1 MKSFMKCS
9 FLVSKAVLLSVFC
22 LFCVITGKANE
33 EVTIGGLNYMLC
45 YNDDFSDYYA
55 SVSDNLNFS
64 GTSVTIPEKIRHT
77 VSYQENGETKSVTL
91 DFPVISIGHGAFKQC
106 ENLTSVTTGNRVERI
121 GGYAFI
127 GCINLTS
134 VTIGNRVEIIGDLAF
149 AECENLTSVTIGNR
163 VKEIGGGAF
172 QYCSSITDLCVGD
185 SVRYVHSS
193 AFYGVSPKNLI
204 WKAKKYYTRD
214 SEDAVGSEIIKMDC
228 SNVENLTILQ
238 PAERLPERFCSG
250 AKITSVNVPD
260 YVTYIGANAFS
271 GCRNLTHV
279 TIGDNMTSV
288 EDHVFDGCTGITYLS
303 IGASVSTIGLQA
315 FYGVS
320 PKTLV
325 WKAASCR
332 FKKYPNDSYLYN
344 DMLINCDDVEELQI
358 LSPASVLPTNFC
370 NGSKITSVSFPS
382 SLTYIYQ
389 SFKNCENLENVSFSN
404 GSASISSSFN
414 DCGNLASVNF
424 SNGSPSVSTCFNNCG
439 NLASVNFSNGSASI
453 SKSFNNC
460 GNLES
465 VDFSNAVTKVSGFND
480 CENLTSIN
488 LSGVEYIGEPA
499 YIDEWDSNNDRLEEL
514 AFSNCPNLTEVNF
527 PNTVKRIIG
536 FNNCTG
542 LTSINIP
549 SSVTELTYLE
559 WGPCAYAR
567 PFYGC
572 SNITSII
579 VDKDNPV
586 YDSRN
591 GCNAIIET
599 ESNSLIAG
607 CKTTVIPNSV
617 TSIGRYAFTGSGI
630 TSIVIPGSV
639 NSVEGF
645 VDCTDLT
652 SITCESTT
660 PPYCGLWDGLY
671 EQATLYVPSSALQDY
686 KNAWGWRS
694 FLNIVG
700 IGGGWID
707 LPGDVDGNQEITIDD
722 LAALID
728 LLLNGTENANPGA
741 DCDQNGVVT
750 IDDVAALIDMLLK
763 G

>member
-279 TIGDNMTSV
+279 TIGDNMTSD
-288 EDHVFDGCTGITYLS
+288 EDHVLMVVLGLRIYILELLFLRLAFKHSMEFPPRLLYGKQHPVVLRNILMIHIYIMTCSLTVMMLRNYRYYLRQVCS
-303 IGASVSTIGLQA
+303 QRTFVMGQKSLQSVS
-315 FYGVS
+315 
-320 PKTLV
+320 LV
-325 WKAASCR
+325 
-332 FKKYPNDSYLYN
+332 L
-344 DMLINCDDVEELQI
+344 
-358 LSPASVLPTNFC
+358 
-370 NGSKITSVSFPS
+370 
-382 SLTYIYQ
+382 
-389 SFKNCENLENVSFSN
+389 
-404 GSASISSSFN
+404 
-414 DCGNLASVNF
+414 
-424 SNGSPSVSTCFNNCG
+424 
-439 NLASVNFSNGSASI
+439 
-453 SKSFNNC
+453 
-460 GNLES
+460 
-465 VDFSNAVTKVSGFND
+465 
-480 CENLTSIN
+480 
-488 LSGVEYIGEPA
+488 
-499 YIDEWDSNNDRLEEL
+499 
-514 AFSNCPNLTEVNF
+514 
-527 PNTVKRIIG
+527 
-536 FNNCTG
+536 
-542 LTSINIP
+542 
-549 SSVTELTYLE
+549 
-559 WGPCAYAR
+559 
-567 PFYGC
+567 
-572 SNITSII
+572 
-579 VDKDNPV
+579 
-586 YDSRN
+586 
-591 GCNAIIET
+591 
-599 ESNSLIAG
+599 
-607 CKTTVIPNSV
+607 
-617 TSIGRYAFTGSGI
+617 
-630 TSIVIPGSV
+630 
-639 NSVEGF
+639 
-645 VDCTDLT
+645 
-652 SITCESTT
+652 
-660 PPYCGLWDGLY
+660 
-671 EQATLYVPSSALQDY
+671 
-686 KNAWGWRS
+686 
-694 FLNIVG
+694 
-700 IGGGWID
+700 
-707 LPGDVDGNQEITIDD
+707 
-722 LAALID
+722 
-728 LLLNGTENANPGA
+728 
-741 DCDQNGVVT
+741 
-750 IDDVAALIDMLLK
+750 
-763 G
+763 